1 LFEWFTPGIE
11 TSALATPFLNS
22 MTGMLRATF
31 LVLVATILSLIPR
44 TAAAQSEGVDIRGIV
59 ADSTNGERL
68 PGVNV
73 VVEGTGRGW
82 VTNVN
87 GFYLIAAVPRGR
99 HTVTA
104 SAVGYWRKTLTV
116 DIAGTEPITL
126 SIILVPRVIE
136 SSEITIEGE
145 REGEES
151 QRNASIHVVT
161 PHDIQQVPSAAQAD
175 LFRSM
180 ELLPGIAST
189 SDVNSKFYVRGGAAD
204 QNLVLLD
211 GMKLFNPF
219 HAYGSFGVLD
229 PQIIKSAEIY
239 TGAFP
244 ANYGNRLSSVVNV
257 TTRDG
262 NRSSFA
268 GDAGINF
275 LSANVGLEGP
285 IKGDNSWLVSGRKSL
300 FDRTLEKIVPSAAPT
315 SFYDLFFKGTIG
327 NSTGR
332 VGIRGFIN
340 NDEIK
345 PGDPTQPGH
354 AWRSAA
360 FAGVISGLITDRIYM
375 DLTLNLSTSEII
387 RSATVSSPV
396 PAASSRISEWN
407 FRGEF
412 DVYPENQD
420 HFAVGFESAFPNI
433 RNVLPT
439 RAGTE
444 RPYDDNEGELW
455 LWFRY
460 IASLGPLGVDAGIHT
475 ELNTISDAVLGN
487 RFVPLRQILQPRLT
501 VSYNVTGNWVAKAAY
516 GVFTQNIITINNEDD
531 LISLFDAWVYLP
543 DKLRPEEADHYVLGI
558 EGNITPQLSAR
569 IQGYL
574 KDYRS
579 IALYNPDKI
588 FPEDPDYISGTGSS
602 SGIETLLRYS
612 LPLTDIYASYV
623 LSRARVS
630 STGITYAPRY
640 DQTHAVKAMAVLH
653 LLENIDITVRWE
665 YGSGY
670 PYTQNA
676 GYYSRL
682 SLADL
687 DKDPFPG
694 GTGDPMR
701 VLGAKNAA
709 RLPAYRRLDAGF
721 ACRFTLR
728 SMHGSVGVNILNI
741 QDAQNILYYDRVTGK
756 TDYMMPFF
764 PSAFITAEF

>member
-1 LFEWFTPGIE
+1 MSLQNNPIQ
-11 TSALATPFLNS
+11 
-22 MTGMLRATF
+22 
-31 LVLVATILSLIPR
+31 VILLLL
-44 TAAAQSEGVDIRGIV
+44 AAAVISLYPQVTRAQSQGTDIRGIV
-59 ADSTNGERL
+59 TDSTNGERL

-73 VVEGTGRGW
+73 TVEGTGRGW

-104 SAVGYWRKTLTV
+104 SAVGYRRRTLTIDV
-116 DIAGTEPITL
+116 AGSEPITL
-126 SIILVPRVIE
+126 NILLLPKVIE
-136 SSEITIEGE
+136 SSEVMIEGE
-145 REGEES
+145 REEEAV
-151 QRNASIHVVT
+151 QRSASIHVVT

-180 ELLPGIAST
+180 ELLPGISST
-189 SDVNSKFYVRGGAAD
+189 SDVNSKFYVRGGAGD

-244 ANYGNRLSSVVNV
+244 ANYGDRLSSVVNV

-262 NRSSFA
+262 NRSNFA
-268 GDAGINF
+268 GDAGVNF
-275 LSANVGLEGP
+275 LSANLGLEGP
-285 IKGDNSWLVSGRKSL
+285 LPGDNSWLVSGRKSL
-300 FDRTLEKIVPSAAPT
+300 FEGTLAKLVPSAAPT
-315 SFYDLFFKGTIG
+315 SFYDLFFKGTVG
-327 NSTGR
+327 SSTER
-332 VGIRGFIN
+332 VGIRGFVSD
-340 NDEIK
+340 DEIT
-345 PGDPTQPGH
+345 PVDPAQPDYR
-354 AWRSAA
+354 WRSAA
-360 FAGVISGLITDRIYM
+360 FAGVVSGLITDRIYM
-375 DLTLNLSTSEII
+375 DLTLDFSTSAVD
-387 RSATVSSPV
+387 RLATPASPV
-396 PAASSRISEWN
+396 PPASSRISELS

-420 HFAVGFESAFPNI
+420 HFAVGFESAFPQI
-433 RNVLPT
+433 SNVLPT
-439 RAGTE
+439 RAGTD
-444 RPYDDNEGELW
+444 RPFADNEGELW

-460 IASLGPLGVDAGIHT
+460 MTALGPLGVDAGIHT
-475 ELNTISDAVLGN
+475 ELNTISASVLGD
-487 RFVPLRQILQPRLT
+487 RSVPMREILQPRLT
-501 VSYNVTGNWVAKAAY
+501 LSYNISGNWIMKAAF

-543 DKLRPEEADHYVLGI
+543 DQLRPEEADHYVLGL
-558 EGNITPQLSAR
+558 EGNFTPQLAAS
-569 IQGYL
+569 IQGYI

-579 IALYNPDKI
+579 IVLYNPDKI
-588 FPEDPDYISGTGSS
+588 FPEDPDYISGTGMS

-612 LPLTDIYASYV
+612 LPLTDLYASYV

-630 STGITYAPRY
+630 ATGITYAPRY
-640 DQTHAVKAMAVLH
+640 DQTHTVKAMGVFH
-653 LLENIDITVRWE
+653 LMENIDVTLRWE

-676 GYYSRL
+676 GFYTRL
-682 SLADL
+682 SLADI

-694 GTGDPMR
+694 GSGDPMR
-701 VLGAKNAA
+701 VLGARNEA
-709 RLPAYRRLDAGF
+709 RLPGYRRLDAGVAF
-721 ACRFTLR
+721 RFGLLR
-728 SMHGSVGVNILNI
+728 MRGTAGVNVLNVLNV
-741 QDAQNILYYDRVTGK
+741 QNILYYDRVTGK